1 MKKFALGKIS
11 KIIITVITLVVIVY
25 ALGPRPKLTEDKRLP
40 QLGVSIENIET
51 YIDQKERKVKGLK
64 PDNESEIIWADQA
77 GLKTKYSIVYLH
89 GWSASK
95 QEGAPVH
102 YRLAETFGANL
113 YLPRLYVHGIEKQV
127 PFEELTA
134 DKLIKSAKEAIA
146 YGQLL
151 GDELIVVSTSTGGS
165 LALYLASEIK
175 NLKALVLYSPNIE
188 IYNPTAKI
196 LDKPWGA
203 QIAKKIQ
210 GSDQFYPDIPQRRK
224 PFWNDHYAVS
234 ALPELQAFLSA
245 HMNETTFKTVNEP
258 MFLGYYYRNENE
270 QDKVVSVDA
279 MLEMYRQI
287 ATPKSK
293 KYKVTFPEAGNHILA
308 SPLASDAVEEVY
320 QETAQFLINTVGLA
334 VASPTDNKRNNA
346 EDYPQLQ

>member
-1 MKKFALGKIS
+1 MKKFVFGKSS
-11 KIIITVITLVVIVY
+11 KILITAIFLVVLVY
-25 ALGPRPKLTEDKRLP
+25 ALGPQPKITEDKQLP
-40 QLGVSIENIET
+40 KLELSIENIET

-64 PDNESEIIWADQA
+64 PNNESEIIWADQA
-77 GLKTKYSIVYLH
+77 GVKTKYSIVYLH

-113 YLPRLYVHGIEKQV
+113 YLPRLYAHGIEKQV

-151 GDELIVVSTSTGGS
+151 GEELIVVSTSTGGS
-165 LALYLASEIK
+165 LALYLASEIE
-175 NLKALVLYSPNIE
+175 NLKAMVLYSPNIE
-188 IYNPTAKI
+188 IYSSTAKI

-210 GSDQFYPDIPQRRK
+210 RSDQFYPDVPQRRK

-234 ALPELQAFLSA
+234 ALPELQTFLST
-245 HMNETTFKTVNEP
+245 HMNKATFKTVDEP
-258 MFLGYYYRNENE
+258 LFLGYYYKNEEE
-270 QDKVVSVDA
+270 QDKVVSIDA
-279 MLEMYRQI
+279 MLEMYQEI
-287 ATPKSK
+287 ATPESK
-293 KYKVTFPEAGNHILA
+293 KYKVTFPEAGNHIIA
-308 SPLASDAVEEVY
+308 SPLASAAVEEVY
-320 QETAQFLINTVGLA
+320 QETAQFLINTVGLV

-346 EDYPQLQ
+346 EDYPQL

>member
-1 MKKFALGKIS
+1 MKKFVFGKRS
-11 KIIITVITLVVIVY
+11 KILITAVFLVVLIY
-25 ALGPRPKLTEDKRLP
+25 ALGPRPKITEDKQLP
-40 QLGVSIENIET
+40 KLEVSIENIET

-77 GLKTKYSIVYLH
+77 GVKTKYSIVYLH

-113 YLPRLYVHGIEKQV
+113 YLPRLYAHGIEKQV
-127 PFEELTA
+127 PFEEMTA
-134 DKLIKSAKEAIA
+134 DKLIQSAKEAIA

-151 GDELIVVSTSTGGS
+151 GEELILVSTSTGGS
-165 LALYLASEIK
+165 LALYLASEIE
-175 NLKALVLYSPNIE
+175 NLKAVVLYSPNIQ
-188 IYNPTAKI
+188 IYSPTAKI
-196 LDKPWGA
+196 LDNPWGA

-210 GSDQFYPDIPQRRK
+210 GSDQFYPDVPQRRK

-234 ALPELQAFLSA
+234 ALPELQAFLST
-245 HMNETTFKTVNEP
+245 HMNKATFKTVEEP
-258 MFLGYYYRNENE
+258 LFLGYYYKNEEE

-279 MLEMYRQI
+279 MLEMYEQI
-287 ATPKSK
+287 ATPESK
-293 KYKVTFPEAGNHILA
+293 KYKVAFSEAGNHIIA
-308 SPLASDAVEEVY
+308 SPLASAAVEEVY
-320 QETAQFLINTVGLA
+320 QETAQFLINTVGLV

-346 EDYPQLQ
+346 EDYPQL